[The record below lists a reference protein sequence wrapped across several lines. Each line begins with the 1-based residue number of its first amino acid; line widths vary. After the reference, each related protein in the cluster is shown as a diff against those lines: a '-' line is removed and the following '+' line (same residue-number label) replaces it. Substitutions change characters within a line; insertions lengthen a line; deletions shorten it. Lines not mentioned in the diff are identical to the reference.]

1 MKAKFTPSSLSHSD
15 EEQLRQ
21 ALKRLR
27 VSARRIEVALDE
39 GSPLPPPWAR
49 AAIIKASLAVLQIAR
64 MICAD
69 KGKKPKSEARKK

>member
-27 VSARRIEVALDE
+27 VSARRIEVALDK
-39 GSPLPPPWAR
+39 GFPLPPPWAR

-64 MICAD
+64 MICTD
-69 KGKKPKSEARKK
+69 KSKKPKSKARKK